1 LSGSPTGKRITLVK
15 AIGWSIAFVILTF
28 LFASLLAFGLALL
41 ATRSASGAAGFLG
54 SVGPGAMLAQALVM
68 LLSAG
73 IFTWLFGVRILGLT
87 RRDLRYAS
95 AGTARR
101 GFGLGL
107 LFGALTA
114 ATALGISVALGSA
127 SWVPDAGSVGDY
139 LRSAGLTFAVLA
151 PAALSEEV
159 VFRGV
164 PLVALACVMG
174 RGGAITAVAIP
185 FALAHLLNPN
195 LTALGIGNIALAG
208 IFLGVVFYAPGGI
221 WAATGAHLGWNGMLA
236 CLDTPVSGL
245 PFDIPLLDYRSGG
258 PAWLTGGAFGVEGGL
273 AATIALAIAIPIAAR
288 WALSGKDH
296 S

>member
-1 LSGSPTGKRITLVK
+1 LSGSPAGKRITLVK
-15 AIGWSIAFVILTF
+15 AIGWSIAFVLLTF
-28 LFASLLAFGLALL
+28 LFASLLAFGIALL
-41 ATRSASGAAGFLG
+41 ATRSGTGAARFLE
-54 SVGPGAMLAQALVM
+54 SVGPGAMLIQALVM

-73 IFTWLFGVRILGLT
+73 IFTWLFGVQILGMT
-87 RRDLRYAS
+87 WRDLRYTRSGPA
-95 AGTARR
+95 AR

-107 LFGALTA
+107 LFGAITA

-127 SWVPDAGSVGDY
+127 SWVADGGTLGDY
-139 LRSAGLTFAVLA
+139 VRSAGLTLAVLA

-164 PLVALACVMG
+164 PLVALAWIIG

-208 IFLGVVFYAPGGI
+208 IFLGVMFYAPGGI
-221 WAATGAHLGWNGMLA
+221 WTATGAHLGWNGMLA

-258 PAWLTGGAFGVEGGL
+258 PPWLTGGAFGVEGGL
-273 AATIALAIAIPIAAR
+273 AATIALTIAIPLAAR
-288 WALSGKDH
+288 WAVQGEDTP
-296 S
+296 

>member
-1 LSGSPTGKRITLVK
+1 M
-15 AIGWSIAFVILTF
+15 
-28 LFASLLAFGLALL
+28 
-41 ATRSASGAAGFLG
+41 TR
-54 SVGPGAMLAQALVM
+54 
-68 LLSAG
+68 
-73 IFTWLFGVRILGLT
+73 W
-87 RRDLRYAS
+87 DLRYEPAAPS
-95 AGTARR
+95 LR

-114 ATALGISVALGSA
+114 ATALGIGVALGSA
-127 SWVPDAGSVGDY
+127 SWVPDDGTFLDY
-139 LRSAGLTFAVLA
+139 LGSAGLTLAVLA

-164 PLVALACVMG
+164 PLVALAWVIG

-221 WAATGAHLGWNGMLA
+221 WSATGAHLGWNGMLA

-245 PFDIPLLDYRSGG
+245 PFDIPLLDYRSGD
-258 PAWLTGGAFGVEGGL
+258 PSWLTGGAFGVEGGL

-288 WALSGKDH
+288 WATSGRETP
-296 S
+296 

>member
-1 LSGSPTGKRITLVK
+1 MSGSPSDKRITLPK
-15 AIGWSIAFVILTF
+15 AIGWSIAFVVLTF
-28 LFASLLAFGLALL
+28 LLASLLAFGIALL
-41 ATRSASGAAGFLG
+41 VARSGSGAVDFLQ
-54 SVGPGAMLAQALVM
+54 SVGPGAMLVQAIVM
-68 LLSAG
+68 LVSAG
-73 IFTWLFGVRILGLT
+73 IFTWLFGFRILGMT
-87 RRDLRYAS
+87 REDLRYAPPQE
-95 AGTARR
+95 GLR

-114 ATALGISVALGSA
+114 ATALGISVAAGNA
-127 SWVPDAGSVGDY
+127 SWVPDDGGVVDY
-139 LRSAGLTFAVLA
+139 LRSISLTLAVLA

-164 PLVALACVMG
+164 PLIALAWAIG
-174 RGGAITAVAIP
+174 RGGAITMVALP

-195 LTALGIGNIALAG
+195 LTALGVGNIALAG

-221 WAATGAHLGWNGMLA
+221 WSATGAHLGWNGMLA

-258 PAWLTGGAFGVEGGL
+258 PIWLTGGAFGVEGGL
-273 AATIALAIAIPIAAR
+273 AATIALTIAIPLAAR
-288 WALSGKDH
+288 WARSGREM

>member
-1 LSGSPTGKRITLVK
+1 MTLAK

-28 LFASLLAFGLALL
+28 LLASLLAFGIALL
-41 ATRSASGAAGFLG
+41 LSGSGPGAARFLE
-54 SVGPGAMLAQALVM
+54 SVGPGAMLIQAIVM
-68 LLSAG
+68 LVSAG
-73 IFTWLFGVRILGLT
+73 AFTWLFGMRILGMT
-87 RRDLRYAS
+87 WKDLRYTG
-95 AGTARR
+95 AGRGVR

-114 ATALGISVALGSA
+114 AAALGFSVALGSA
-127 SWVPDAGSVGDY
+127 SWVPDTGSFGDY
-139 LRSAGLTFAVLA
+139 LRSAGLTVAVLA

-159 VFRGV
+159 VFRGL
-164 PLVALACVMG
+164 PLVALAWVIG

-195 LTALGIGNIALAG
+195 LTALGVGNIALAG

-221 WAATGAHLGWNGMLA
+221 WTATGAHLGWNGMLA

-245 PFDIPLLDYRSGG
+245 PFDIPLLDYHSGG

-273 AATIALAIAIPIAAR
+273 AATIALTIAIPIAAR
-288 WALSGKDH
+288 WAATGEDRP
-296 S
+296 

>member
-1 LSGSPTGKRITLVK
+1 MSDSPTGRRITLAK

-28 LFASLLAFGLALL
+28 LFASLLAFGIALL
-41 ATRSASGAAGFLG
+41 LTRSGTGAAQFLE
-54 SVGPGAMLAQALVM
+54 SVGPGAMLIQALVM

-73 IFTWLFGVRILGLT
+73 IFTWLFGVWILGMT
-87 RRDLRYAS
+87 WKDLRYA
-95 AGTARR
+95 GTGSGLR
-101 GFGLGL
+101 GFGLGV

-114 ATALGISVALGSA
+114 ATALGVSVALGSA
-127 SWVPDAGSVGDY
+127 SWVPDGGGVGDY
-139 LRSAGLTFAVLA
+139 LRSAGLTLAVLA

-164 PLVALACVMG
+164 PLVVLAWVIG

-208 IFLGVVFYAPGGI
+208 IFLGVMFYAPGGI
-221 WAATGAHLGWNGMLA
+221 WTATGAHLGWNGMLA

-273 AATIALAIAIPIAAR
+273 AATIALTIAIPIAAR
-288 WALSGKDH
+288 WAATGEDRP
-296 S
+296 

>member
-1 LSGSPTGKRITLVK
+1 LSGSPAGRRITLVK

-28 LFASLLAFGLALL
+28 LSASLLAFGLALL

-54 SVGPGAMLAQALVM
+54 SVGPAAMLVQALVM

-73 IFTWLFGVRILGLT
+73 IFTWLIGVRILGLT
-87 RRDLRYAS
+87 RRDLRYAP
-95 AGTARR
+95 AGPARR

-114 ATALGISVALGSA
+114 AAALGISVLLGSA
-127 SWVPDAGSVGDY
+127 SWVPDAGGVGDY
-139 LRSAGLTFAVLA
+139 LRSAGLTLAVLA

-164 PLVALACVMG
+164 PLVALACVIG

-221 WAATGAHLGWNGMLA
+221 WAATGAHLGWNGLLA

-258 PAWLTGGAFGVEGGL
+258 PAWLTGGAFGVEGGV

-288 WALSGKDH
+288 WAVSRKDP